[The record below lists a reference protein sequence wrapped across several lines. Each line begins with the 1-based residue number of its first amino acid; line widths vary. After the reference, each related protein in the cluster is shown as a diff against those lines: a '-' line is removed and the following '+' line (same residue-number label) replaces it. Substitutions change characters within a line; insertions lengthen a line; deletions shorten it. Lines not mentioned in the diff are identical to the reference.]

1 MKLIEILSPYDL
13 DQLLEEARVDR
24 KHDAVFKII
33 CEKKRRRLKQE
44 EMDRDII
51 NKVKE
56 LGE

>member
-1 MKLIEILSPYDL
+1 MKLIQILSPYDL
-13 DQLLEEARVDR
+13 DQLLEEARADK

-51 NKVKE
+51 DKVKQ